1 MPSGWQGRAQPSVAG
16 SAIGANGTL
25 SCAEPLHRLTSCRA
39 EVCRGARRDGGLDT
53 PDAADDS
60 PSPFKSIGVEMSEGV
75 RSVRRS
81 QRVIFDRPVNVYISR
96 ENQDPAFEVAK
107 TLSVNVHGALL
118 ALTTPVAFGEILR
131 LINPRT
137 HQEIECH
144 VCRFAMRY
152 PNGVTQVG
160 VEFAAAAPTFWDVP
174 APPPDWDPAWVP
186 PAERV
191 HVGRPTSALKVP
203 QPGTQSA
210 GAVEDAI
217 TVETLA
223 VGPDDAAVS
232 DGKPNSRRS
241 VRLAVKIP
249 VVLYAHEENNAPSCI
264 EGRTL
269 SVNMDGALL
278 LVAESLYI
286 GQSVLLINYKTK
298 EEIVCHVR
306 SVDWA
311 GGSVNHVGV
320 EFATASPKFWGVTF
334 PPEDWNEAERKL
346 AQRPLPM
353 HATLKPSLKGA
364 AADPL
369 NETELIIEE
378 AVRVQESFETGR
390 SETKPKRPL
399 PTKAASVKPDAK
411 SHPLT
416 DLQRSIGE
424 AQQDQQE
431 SLKAGEARTEPKGWR
446 VFKWPIIALA
456 GCIALFIIWIS
467 VRRSSEGGSAAVQSP
482 ASAAGVAP
490 ADANII
496 PQLEGSRLATAEDFN
511 PDSVS
516 WLRGTGREA
525 SGEISG
531 AFTAFGQ
538 SKAYVL
544 VGKDAM
550 WRIVILADG
559 QLRCDAKYRSVA
571 LVARVPK
578 QVIQN
583 IIWSDPPPSGSEGD
597 GLLVVRDA
605 NDLGSGVVLLLRG
618 GEVVSG
624 TPSSYQQIPMREVP

>member
-1 MPSGWQGRAQPSVAG
+1 
-16 SAIGANGTL
+16 
-25 SCAEPLHRLTSCRA
+25 
-39 EVCRGARRDGGLDT
+39 
-53 PDAADDS
+53 
-60 PSPFKSIGVEMSEGV
+60 
-75 RSVRRS
+75 
-81 QRVIFDRPVNVYISR
+81 
-96 ENQDPAFEVAK
+96 
-107 TLSVNVHGALL
+107 
-118 ALTTPVAFGEILR
+118 
-131 LINPRT
+131 
-137 HQEIECH
+137 
-144 VCRFAMRY
+144 
-152 PNGVTQVG
+152 
-160 VEFAAAAPTFWDVP
+160 
-174 APPPDWDPAWVP
+174 
-186 PAERV
+186 
-191 HVGRPTSALKVP
+191 
-203 QPGTQSA
+203 
-210 GAVEDAI
+210 
-217 TVETLA
+217 
-223 VGPDDAAVS
+223 
-232 DGKPNSRRS
+232 
-241 VRLAVKIP
+241 
-249 VVLYAHEENNAPSCI
+249 
-264 EGRTL
+264 
-269 SVNMDGALL
+269 MDGALL

-334 PPEDWNEAERKL
+334 PPEDRDTAERQDPQHLPPINVAPSQPLLESSPIELETYELETQSPDIIEQVVEQDTKPDTPAVVGDSAIPSDTKPNSRRSTRLSFEIPVVVQAQEENQNAVSIQGKTVGINVNGALLAIPAALRIGQSLLVTNSKTGIEIVCQVRSLRLHEFGMNHVGVEFGTASPRFWGVNFLPEDWNEAERKL